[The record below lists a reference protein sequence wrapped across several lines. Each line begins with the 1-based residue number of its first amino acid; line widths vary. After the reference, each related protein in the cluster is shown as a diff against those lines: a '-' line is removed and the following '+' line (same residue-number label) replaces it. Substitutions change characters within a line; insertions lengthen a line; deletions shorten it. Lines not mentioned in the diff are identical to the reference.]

1 MADAPS
7 RIGQAISHYRI
18 VEKLGGGGM
27 GVVYKAEDIRLHR
40 FVALKFLPDDVAQ
53 NPQALERFRREAQA
67 PSALNH
73 PNICTVHEIGEQD
86 GQVFIVMEFLDGMTL
101 KHRIGGRPM
110 EIETILELAIQ
121 VADGLDAAHAEGIVH
136 RDIKPA
142 NIFVTKR
149 GHAKILDFGLA
160 KLAPSSR
167 IAQGM
172 GVSSLPTAPE
182 EFLTSPGTALGTI
195 AYMSPEQVRGKQLD
209 ARTDL
214 FSFGVVLY
222 EMATG
227 VQPFRG
233 DTSGIIFNSILER
246 QPVPPVR
253 LNPEIPPKLEEII
266 TKCLEKDREVRS
278 QSAAELRADLKRL
291 KRDTDS
297 NRAWAQS
304 SGSVSA
310 VSGTS
315 APLVNGGSAANAVI
329 GTPVSAEA
337 SAAVPAQTVTSR
349 RHTLRYAAIAA
360 LLVVLAATA
369 LGWKFL
375 RDGRAEFRSGNIA
388 LKQLTD
394 HGQASLYAAISP
406 DGRMLAYVKREGDRS
421 LRVMQIATGGE
432 VTVVPPGPGFFDSAT
447 FSPDGNYLYYS
458 HTDSANAINENLY
471 VVASMS
477 GTPRLVVND
486 VAGGVSFSADGKRMA
501 YLRELVDRHV
511 WQVLVANTDG
521 SDEKLFYQGAE
532 GAVLDGLSWG
542 GPNDRLALLSEIVGQ
557 DTELLILKSDSQIER
572 TLKPLLFAGDV
583 AWIPDG
589 SGLFLVGLANTNDP
603 LQVWFQPYP
612 SGPVT
617 KVSNDLD
624 SYSSLS
630 VTADGNALVS
640 SRYYINSAIYVGD
653 VPRELTDKIE
663 WKLDPISTE
672 QTAGA
677 HGLSWTGSGKLLQ
690 LDWGK
695 HLFITDS
702 RGGGRTQLAD
712 EKQGAWEVAAC
723 GKSDWVLESRLA
735 SDQTVN
741 VWKLNEATGEVS
753 KLTNTKSAH
762 SISCTPDGKS
772 FVYQDDGA
780 QAIYKMAVDGGSPQ
794 QVAKGTVCC
803 PAVSPDGKWFAYL
816 KTEGQGSKLKAS
828 FVVSSIEGGAALK
841 EIAVPPG
848 LLTKNGMALEWAP
861 DGKGLTWLSTIKN
874 AQHIMLQPLA
884 GGPPV
889 QLTHFENEPSLITHY
904 AWSQD
909 GKKIAIT
916 RQKFNARDI
925 IMFTG
930 YRRDVP

>member
-1 MADAPS
+1 MTKSDAL
-7 RIGQAISHYRI
+7 IGRTISHYL
-18 VEKLGGGGM
+18 VLEKLGGGGM
-27 GVVYKAEDIRLHR
+27 GVVYKVEDTRLQR
-40 FVALKFLPDDVAQ
+40 FVALKFLPLDVASDA
-53 NPQALERFRREAQA
+53 QALARFQREARA
-67 PSALNH
+67 ASALNH
-73 PNICTVHEIGEQD
+73 PNICTIHDLGDEN
-86 GQVFIVMEFLDGMTL
+86 GQAFIAMEFLDGRTL
-101 KHRIGGRPM
+101 KHEIGGRP
-110 EIETILELAIQ
+110 LELERVLDIGLEVTDA
-121 VADGLDAAHAEGIVH
+121 LDAAHSRGIVH

-142 NIFVTKR
+142 NIFITRR

-160 KLAPSSR
+160 KIATVKSPAVRGESLATL
-167 IAQGM
+167 
-172 GVSSLPTAPE
+172 VE
-182 EFLTSPGTALGTI
+182 EEYLTSPGTALGTV
-195 AYMSPEQVRGKQLD
+195 AYMSPEQIRGKELD

-266 TKCLEKDREVRS
+266 TKCLEKDREVRC

-297 NRAWAQS
+297 NRALAQS
-304 SGSVSA
+304 SGTFSA

-315 APLVNGGSAANAVI
+315 ARAVSGGSGANAAI
-329 GTPVSAEA
+329 SSPVSAEA
-337 SAAVPAQTVTSR
+337 TAAAPAQTITSH
-349 RHTLRYAAIAA
+349 RHTLRYVASAA
-360 LLVVLAATA
+360 LLAVLGATA

-375 RDGRAEFRSGNIA
+375 RHGRTEFRPGNIA

-421 LRVMQIATGGE
+421 LRVKQIATGSE
-432 VTVVPPGPGFFDSAT
+432 VTVVPPGPGFFSSAT

-458 HTDSANAINENLY
+458 HTDSANAINENLF

-486 VAGGVSFSADGKRMA
+486 VASGVSFSADGKRMA

-511 WQVLVANTDG
+511 SQVLVANTDG
-521 SDEKLFYQGAE
+521 SDEKVFYQGAE
-532 GAVLDGLSWG
+532 RAVLYGLSWA
-542 GPNDRLALLSEIVGQ
+542 GPNDRLALLSKIVGQ
-557 DTELLILKSDSQIER
+557 DTELLILESDGKIER
-572 TLKPLLFAGDV
+572 TLQPLHIATDV
-583 AWIPDG
+583 VWIPDG
-589 SGLFLVGLANTNDP
+589 SGLFLVGLAKTNDP
-603 LQVWFQPYP
+603 FQVWFQPYP

-624 SYSSLS
+624 DYSSLS

-653 VPRELTDKIE
+653 VPRELTDKID

-677 HGLSWTGSGKLLQ
+677 NGLSWTRSGKLLQ

-695 HLFITDS
+695 HLFITDL
-702 RGGGRTQLAD
+702 RGGERTQLAD
-712 EKQGAWEVAAC
+712 ENQGVLEAVAC
-723 GKSDWVLESRLA
+723 GNSDWVLESRMA
-735 SDQTVN
+735 SDQTAN
-741 VWKLNEATGEVS
+741 VWKVNEATGEIS

-772 FVYQDDGA
+772 FVYQDYGA
-780 QAIYKMAVDGGSPQ
+780 QAICKMAVDGGSPKE
-794 QVAKGTVCC
+794 VAKGTVCC
-803 PAVSPDGKWFAYL
+803 PAISPDGKWFAYL
-816 KTEGQGSKLKAS
+816 KAEGQGAKLKAS
-828 FVVSSIEGGAALK
+828 FVVSSLEDGAALK
-841 EIAVPPG
+841 EIAMAPG
-848 LLTKNGMALEWAP
+848 LLTKNGSMELEWTP

-889 QLTHFENEPSLITHY
+889 QLTHFENEPSLITQY
-904 AWSQD
+904 AWSHD
-909 GKKIAIT
+909 GKKLAIT
-916 RQKFNARDI
+916 RQRFNARDI
-925 IMFTG
+925 MMFTG
-930 YRRDVP
+930 YR